1 MKPNMKIFLLLFVIF
16 QVQGMG
22 TALTEES
29 GKINTHGY
37 LSQGFLLSAR
47 NNFILD
53 SKKGTFHFN
62 ELGLNFTTQLTDR
75 IHIGIQFSARDFGDK
90 GNDKVVI
97 DWAFADY
104 NWRNWLGL
112 RLGKIKIQY
121 GFYNKTRDID
131 MLRTFILLPQS
142 IYPEIYRDTATSMKG
157 IGLYG
162 VFSPFSMGNVSY
174 QAAIGATD
182 VDLEGS
188 TVDLFETTG
197 DINITNC
204 NVSRLFNGN
213 LSWETPLKGLRI
225 GLSLLNIKLKCLG
238 TLTKD
243 IIFPLNFPPYMIT
256 MARKGDIFNVEFSK
270 YRINVFSVEYTRN
283 NFVLAAEYMNMQQK
297 MNVDVIDRYQNLRLW
312 DTESYYISATYR
324 FSEQFELGINYSA
337 YTTDLNGTPDAPLV
351 LPYLDYQNDLCAAV
365 RFDLNPHWTFKVE
378 GHLIEGAA
386 LCFPKYNLNDAGIP
400 VFARNW
406 ALFGTKMT
414 YTF

>member
-1 MKPNMKIFLLLFVIF
+1 MKPNMKMFLLLFVIF

-37 LSQGFLLSAR
+37 LSQGFLLSTR

-162 VFSPFSMGNVSY
+162 V
-174 QAAIGATD
+174 
-182 VDLEGS
+182 
-188 TVDLFETTG
+188 
-197 DINITNC
+197 
-204 NVSRLFNGN
+204 
-213 LSWETPLKGLRI
+213 
-225 GLSLLNIKLKCLG
+225 
-238 TLTKD
+238 
-243 IIFPLNFPPYMIT
+243 
-256 MARKGDIFNVEFSK
+256 
-270 YRINVFSVEYTRN
+270 
-283 NFVLAAEYMNMQQK
+283 
-297 MNVDVIDRYQNLRLW
+297 
-312 DTESYYISATYR
+312 
-324 FSEQFELGINYSA
+324 
-337 YTTDLNGTPDAPLV
+337 
-351 LPYLDYQNDLCAAV
+351 
-365 RFDLNPHWTFKVE
+365 
-378 GHLIEGAA
+378 
-386 LCFPKYNLNDAGIP
+386 
-400 VFARNW
+400 
-406 ALFGTKMT
+406 
-414 YTF
+414 

>member
-1 MKPNMKIFLLLFVIF
+1 
-16 QVQGMG
+16 
-22 TALTEES
+22 
-29 GKINTHGY
+29 
-37 LSQGFLLSAR
+37 
-47 NNFILD
+47 
-53 SKKGTFHFN
+53 
-62 ELGLNFTTQLTDR
+62 
-75 IHIGIQFSARDFGDK
+75 
-90 GNDKVVI
+90 
-97 DWAFADY
+97 
-104 NWRNWLGL
+104 
-112 RLGKIKIQY
+112 
-121 GFYNKTRDID
+121 
-131 MLRTFILLPQS
+131 
-142 IYPEIYRDTATSMKG
+142 SMKG

-182 VDLEGS
+182 TDLEGS

-197 DINITNC
+197 DINITDC

-213 LSWETPLKGLRI
+213 LSWETPLKGLRV
-225 GLSLLNIKLKCLG
+225 GFSLLNIKLKCLG

-243 IIFPLNFPPYMIT
+243 VIFPLNFPPYMIT

-283 NFVLAAEYMNMQQK
+283 NFVLAAEYMKMQQK
-297 MNVDVIDRYQNLRLW
+297 MNVDVIDRYKNLRLW

-337 YTTDLNGTPDAPLV
+337 YTTDLNGIPDAPLV